1 MIGTLLKRLIHYRS
15 NRHKKHYI
23 RKARKMMGMLEDD
36 NDDDSADE
44 RQEDLKDYRVDGYH
58 PVHIG

>member
-1 MIGTLLKRLIHYRS
+1 LNRS
-15 NRHKKHYI
+15 TKNKKHYI
-23 RKARKMMGMLEDD
+23 RKARKMMGMMEDEG
-36 NDDDSADE
+36 DDDSADE